1 MVGTVLAGAVGLGGG
16 LAAYRFVAAGGH
28 RVADDTRPPRR
39 LVWVPAASAVLATI
53 AGWRLDDLPLIVP
66 LTVAM
71 AVVVLVALAAI
82 DLDVHRLPRLLTW
95 PAYPTFAVLLALCSW
110 RSDDWAA
117 LGRAGQAAAA
127 SWLFFYVLH
136 RLSRRS
142 LGRGDVTLAGL
153 LGLLLGWFGWSAV
166 LVGLYAAFLLAGVAA
181 GLLLL
186 TRRAT
191 RRSRIAFGPAMVAG
205 ALLVLLA

>member
-1 MVGTVLAGAVGLGGG
+1 M
-16 LAAYRFVAAGGH
+16 
-28 RVADDTRPPRR
+28 
-39 LVWVPAASAVLATI
+39 WVPAASAVLATI

-66 LTVAM
+66 LTVAI

-127 SWLFFYVLH
+127 SWLFF
-136 RLSRRS
+136 
-142 LGRGDVTLAGL
+142 
-153 LGLLLGWFGWSAV
+153 
-166 LVGLYAAFLLAGVAA
+166 
-181 GLLLL
+181 
-186 TRRAT
+186 
-191 RRSRIAFGPAMVAG
+191 
-205 ALLVLLA
+205 